1 MQYNNELFNLLT
13 HSINFNGLVDLCSPS
28 FHMHNSTLP
37 LRHIMEHFWCYI
49 TEDIPHS
56 IT

>member
-1 MQYNNELFNLLT
+1 MNYLIYSLT